1 MRPRQTDIV
10 REPPAGLRRF
20 VSNRDRPRAWIRIAF
35 GVVAA
40 ALCLGWLVL
49 PVGEWITAFQ
59 RSVLGLGAAGV
70 AIFAGVFIAAT
81 LLLAP
86 DWPLAIA
93 AGMVY
98 GLWAVLLILAAA
110 IVAASLAFLV
120 ARYLLRQRVRAILT
134 ANRRFAAVDNA
145 VTEEGWKI
153 VVLLRLSPLVPF
165 NVQNYL
171 FGITDIPFRH
181 YFAATSAGIVPGTVL
196 FVYLGALGNAS
207 GGPLE
212 LGFFGLGL
220 AATAVVVIL
229 VTRKVK
235 AKLAES
241 GLAEL
246 GLNNRGP

>member
-1 MRPRQTDIV
+1 MEPPQTEIV

-20 VSNRDRPRAWIRIAF
+20 LSNRDRPRAWIWIAF
-35 GVVAA
+35 GVAAA

-49 PVGEWITAFQ
+49 PVGEWVTASQ

-70 AIFAGVFIAAT
+70 AIFAGVFIVAT

-98 GLWAVLLILAAA
+98 GLWAVPLILAAA
-110 IVAASLAFLV
+110 TVAASLAFLV
-120 ARYLLRQRVRAILT
+120 ARYLARQRVRAIIA
-134 ANRRFAAVDNA
+134 ANRKFGAVDDA

-181 YFAATSAGIVPGTVL
+181 YFAATCAGIVPGTVL

-207 GGPLE
+207 GRPLE
-212 LGFFGLGL
+212 WGFLGLGL
-220 AATAVVVIL
+220 VASAVVVIL
-229 VTRKVK
+229 VTRRVK

-241 GLAEL
+241 GLDD
-246 GLNNRGP
+246 RGP